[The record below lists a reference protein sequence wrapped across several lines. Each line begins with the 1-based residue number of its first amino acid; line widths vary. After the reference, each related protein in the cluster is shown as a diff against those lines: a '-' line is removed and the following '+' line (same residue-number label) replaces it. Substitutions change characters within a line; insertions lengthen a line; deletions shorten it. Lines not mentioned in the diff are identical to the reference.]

1 MDLLDIDLNIELILG
16 LNLEPIHGITN
27 LIE

>member
-16 LNLEPIHGITN
+16 LNLEPIHDITN